1 MCQATI
7 TMNVKRSVHRDH
19 TPVGFHLGPSTECK
33 KEVSAI
39 PAAEPRLVSLRA
51 HIALDATAAWVTSS
65 PH

>member
-1 MCQATI
+1 MRRE
-7 TMNVKRSVHRDH
+7 K
-19 TPVGFHLGPSTECK
+19 ECK